1 MVISVIPADLVLGT
15 LLTLSALQPI
25 VAATYL
31 ADMLVSEDTISEA
44 VGIIMATTVAID
56 DREGQSNIA
65 EQLRRIV
72 VTHFLHEWQHQ
83 CRTALQKLCRT
94 ATSCR

>member
-1 MVISVIPADLVLGT
+1 MPADLVLGT

-72 VTHFLHEWQHQ
+72 VTHFLHEW
-83 CRTALQKLCRT
+83 
-94 ATSCR
+94 